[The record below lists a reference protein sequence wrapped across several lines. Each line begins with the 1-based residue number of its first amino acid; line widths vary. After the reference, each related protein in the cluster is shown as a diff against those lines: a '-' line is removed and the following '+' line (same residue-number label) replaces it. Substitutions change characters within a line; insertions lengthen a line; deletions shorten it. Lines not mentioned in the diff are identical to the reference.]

1 MNNYQ
6 KSPLHTTIK
15 MLLVACSF
23 VSLPALSA
31 DEISESLDM
40 AVQSNSIIQT
50 NQAFEQ
56 QSQATQQA
64 INSATLNS
72 QPIITTSGNYQAV
85 GDNTRMFGAQLF
97 RGAFANTSGANF
109 NSSYVINAGDNI
121 QLRMWGAY
129 QFSATMTVDPQGNI
143 FIPNVGPVKVSG
155 VRNGNLQNVVK
166 SAVSRIY
173 RANVGVYAS
182 LQEALP
188 VRVFVTGFVN
198 QPGYYSGVAAD
209 SVLSYIDRAGGVDS
223 QRGSY
228 IDIQI
233 RRHGRIVQ
241 QVNLY
246 KFLLAGQLEPFSF
259 EDGDVITIAPQKK
272 TFSIEGEVQNPYI
285 FEFGVDNLTVSD
297 VLDIANPN
305 ARATNISVS
314 RGDGRS
320 LKSEYYTLEQAKSL
334 KVENGDRFVVTS
346 DRYVSTIGVQ
356 VKGAHVGNGVV
367 VLPHGATLK
376 DVVAQIR
383 PSETA
388 NLTALKIYRKS
399 VAQQQKRNINTALDK
414 LQEMSLST
422 QSITKEEASLRQIDA
437 QLIEKFIQK
446 ARQVTPDGMIIVQ
459 QQAWQDV
466 LLEQGDIIEV
476 PEKTSVI
483 TVNGEVRFQNAI
495 TFNPNMTV
503 SDYIDKSGG
512 YNTNADKKN
521 IIVIHPN
528 GENRVVKADYVVQ
541 QGDQIMVLPEVKT
554 KRVEIGR
561 GLTQILY
568 QIAVATKVVLGL

>member
-15 MLLVACSF
+15 MLLLACSF

-40 AVQSNSIIQT
+40 AVQSNSITQT

-72 QPIITTSGNYQAV
+72 QPIITTTGNYQAV

>member
-1 MNNYQ
+1 MKNYQ
-6 KSPLHTTIK
+6 KTTITYAIQSLFIGFG
-15 MLLVACSF
+15 MLS
-23 VSLPALSA
+23 LSA
-31 DEISESLDM
+31 MADTSLDM
-40 AVQSNSIIQT
+40 AVQSSNIQES
-50 NQAFEQ
+50 NQSFEQ
-56 QSQATQQA
+56 QTQASQQA
-64 INSATLNS
+64 IQSATLQSN
-72 QPIITTSGNYQAV
+72 PILSTTGNYQNV
-85 GDNTRMFGAQLF
+85 SDNTKMFGAQLF

-129 QFSATMTVDPQGNI
+129 QFSATLTVDPQGNI

-166 SAVSRIY
+166 SAVSKVY

-209 SVLSYIDRAGGVDS
+209 SVLSYLDRAGGVDPK
-223 QRGSY
+223 RGSY

-259 EDGDVITIAPQKK
+259 EDGDVITVAPQKK

-285 FEFGVDNLTVSD
+285 FEFGVENLTISD
-297 VLDIANPN
+297 VLDVANPN
-305 ARATNISVS
+305 ASATNISIA
-314 RGDGRS
+314 RGDGRN
-320 LKSEYYTLEQAKSL
+320 LKSEYYPIEQAKPL
-334 KVENGDRFVVTS
+334 KVQNGDRFVVTS

-356 VKGAHVGNGVV
+356 VKGAHTGNGMV

-376 DVVAQIR
+376 DVVSQIQ
-383 PSETA
+383 PSSTA

-399 VAQQQKRNINTALDK
+399 VAEQQKRNINTALDK
-414 LQEMSLST
+414 LQEMSLAT

-437 QLIEKFIQK
+437 QLIEKFIHK
-446 ARQVTPDGMIIVQ
+446 ARQVEPDGMIIVQ

-466 LLEQGDIIEV
+466 LLEQGDVIEV

-503 SDYIDKSGG
+503 ADYIAKSGG

-521 IIVIHPN
+521 VIIIHPN
-528 GENRVVKADYVVQ
+528 GENKVVNANYVIQ

-561 GLTQILY
+561 GLSQILY

>member
-1 MNNYQ
+1 MNIYQ
-6 KSPLHTTIK
+6 KTKLNIGVCGF
-15 MLLVACSF
+15 MVACAMNSAF
-23 VSLPALSA
+23 AVSA
-31 DEISESLDM
+31 DQLPNSLNM
-40 AVQSNSIIQT
+40 AMQSSSIQDT
-50 NQAFEQ
+50 NQAFEK
-56 QSQATQQA
+56 QSQASQQA
-64 INSATLNS
+64 IHSATLKS
-72 QPIITTSGNYQAV
+72 SPILTTTGNYQNV
-85 GDNTRMFGAQLF
+85 PDYTKMFGAQLF
-97 RGAFANTSGANF
+97 RGAFANTSGTNF

-143 FIPNVGPVKVSG
+143 FIPNVGPIKVAG

-166 SAVSRIY
+166 SAVGRIY

-209 SVLSYIDRAGGVDS
+209 SVLSYLDRAGGVDS

-241 QVNLY
+241 QINLY

-259 EDGDVITIAPQKK
+259 EDGDVITVAPQKK

-285 FEFGVDNLTVSD
+285 FEFGVDNLTIRD

-305 ARATNISVS
+305 ARATNISIT
-314 RGDGRS
+314 RGDGRNV
-320 LKSEYYTLEQAKSL
+320 KSEYYTLEQAKPL
-334 KVENGDRFVVTS
+334 KVENGDKFVVTS
-346 DRYVSTIGVQ
+346 DRYISTIGVQ
-356 VKGAHVGNGVV
+356 IKGAHVGNGMII
-367 VLPHGATLK
+367 LPHGATLK
-376 DVVAQIR
+376 DVVSQIQ
-383 PSETA
+383 PSTTA
-388 NLTALKIYRKS
+388 NLTALKIYRNS
-399 VAQQQKRNINTALDK
+399 VAKQQKRNINTALDK
-414 LQEMSLST
+414 LQEMSLAT

-437 QLIEKFIQK
+437 QMIEKFIQK
-446 ARQVTPDGMIIVQ
+446 ARQVQPDGLIVVQ

-466 LLEQGDIIEV
+466 LLEHGDVIEV

-495 TFNPNMTV
+495 TFDPNMRV
-503 SDYIDKSGG
+503 ADYIAKSGG
-512 YNTNADKKN
+512 YNANADKKN

-528 GENRVVKADYVVQ
+528 GENKVVNTNYVLQ
-541 QGDQIMVLPEVKT
+541 QGDQIMVLPTVKT

-561 GLTQILY
+561 SLSQILY

>member
-1 MNNYQ
+1 MKNYQ
-6 KSPLHTTIK
+6 KTTITYAIQSLFIGFG
-15 MLLVACSF
+15 MLS
-23 VSLPALSA
+23 LSA
-31 DEISESLDM
+31 MADTSLDM
-40 AVQSNSIIQT
+40 AVQSSNIQES
-50 NQAFEQ
+50 NQSFEQ
-56 QSQATQQA
+56 QTQASQQA
-64 INSATLNS
+64 IQSATLQSN
-72 QPIITTSGNYQAV
+72 PILSTTGNYQNV
-85 GDNTRMFGAQLF
+85 SDNTKMFGAQLF

-129 QFSATMTVDPQGNI
+129 QFSATLTVDPQGNI

-166 SAVSRIY
+166 SAVSKVY

-209 SVLSYIDRAGGVDS
+209 SVLSYLDRAGGVDPK
-223 QRGSY
+223 RGSY

-259 EDGDVITIAPQKK
+259 EDGDVITVAPQKK

-285 FEFGVDNLTVSD
+285 FEFGVENLTISD
-297 VLDIANPN
+297 VLDVANPN
-305 ARATNISVS
+305 ASATNISIA
-314 RGDGRS
+314 RGDGRN
-320 LKSEYYTLEQAKSL
+320 LKSEYYPIEQAKPL
-334 KVENGDRFVVTS
+334 KVQNGDRFVVTS

-356 VKGAHVGNGVV
+356 VKGAHTGNGMV

-376 DVVAQIR
+376 DVVSQIQ
-383 PSETA
+383 PSSTA

-414 LQEMSLST
+414 LQEMSLAT

-446 ARQVTPDGMIIVQ
+446 ARQVEPDGMIIVQ

-466 LLEQGDIIEV
+466 LLEQGDVIEV

-503 SDYIDKSGG
+503 ADYIAKSGG

-521 IIVIHPN
+521 VIVIHPN
-528 GENRVVKADYVVQ
+528 GENKVVNANYVIQ

-561 GLTQILY
+561 GLSQILY

>member
-15 MLLVACSF
+15 MLLLACSF
-23 VSLPALSA
+23 VSLPALST

-40 AVQSNSIIQT
+40 AVQSNSITQT

-64 INSATLNS
+64 INSAMLNS

-495 TFNPNMTV
+495 TFNPSMTV
-503 SDYIDKSGG
+503 ADYIAKSGG
-512 YNTNADKKN
+512 YNPNADMKN

-528 GENRVVKADYVVQ
+528 GENVVVKADYIVQ
-541 QGDQIMVLPEVKT
+541 QGDQIMVLPTVKT

-561 GLTQILY
+561 GLSQIIY

>member
-40 AVQSNSIIQT
+40 AVQSNSITQT

-72 QPIITTSGNYQAV
+72 QPIITTTGNYQAV

>member
-1 MNNYQ
+1 MKNYQ
-6 KSPLHTTIK
+6 KTTITYAIQSLFIGFG
-15 MLLVACSF
+15 MLS
-23 VSLPALSA
+23 LSA
-31 DEISESLDM
+31 MADTSLDM
-40 AVQSNSIIQT
+40 AVQSSNIQES
-50 NQAFEQ
+50 NQSFEQ
-56 QSQATQQA
+56 QTQASQQA
-64 INSATLNS
+64 IQSATLQSN
-72 QPIITTSGNYQAV
+72 PILSTTGNYQNV
-85 GDNTRMFGAQLF
+85 PDNTKMFGAQLF

-129 QFSATMTVDPQGNI
+129 QFSATLTVDPQGNI

-166 SAVSRIY
+166 SAVSKVY

-209 SVLSYIDRAGGVDS
+209 SVLSYLDRAGGVDPK
-223 QRGSY
+223 RGSY

-259 EDGDVITIAPQKK
+259 EDGDVITVAPQKK

-285 FEFGVDNLTVSD
+285 FEFGVENLTISD
-297 VLDIANPN
+297 VLDVANPN
-305 ARATNISVS
+305 ASATNISIA
-314 RGDGRS
+314 RGDGRN
-320 LKSEYYTLEQAKSL
+320 LKSEYYPIEQAKPL
-334 KVENGDRFVVTS
+334 KVQNGDRFVVTS

-356 VKGAHVGNGVV
+356 VKGAHTGNGMV

-376 DVVAQIR
+376 DVVSQIQ
-383 PSETA
+383 PSSTA

-414 LQEMSLST
+414 LQEMSLAT

-437 QLIEKFIQK
+437 QLIEKFIHK
-446 ARQVTPDGMIIVQ
+446 ARQVEPDGMIIVQ

-466 LLEQGDIIEV
+466 LLEQGDVIEV

-503 SDYIDKSGG
+503 ADYIAKSGG

-521 IIVIHPN
+521 VIVIHPN
-528 GENRVVKADYVVQ
+528 GENKVVNANYVIQ

-561 GLTQILY
+561 GLSQILY

>member
-23 VSLPALSA
+23 ASLPALSA

-40 AVQSNSIIQT
+40 AVQSNSITQT

-72 QPIITTSGNYQAV
+72 QPIITTTGNYQAV

>member
-1 MNNYQ
+1 MKNYQ
-6 KSPLHTTIK
+6 KTTITYAIQSLFIGFG
-15 MLLVACSF
+15 MLS
-23 VSLPALSA
+23 LSA
-31 DEISESLDM
+31 MADTSLDM
-40 AVQSNSIIQT
+40 AVQSSNIQES
-50 NQAFEQ
+50 NQSFEQ
-56 QSQATQQA
+56 QTQASQQA
-64 INSATLNS
+64 IQSATLQSN
-72 QPIITTSGNYQAV
+72 PILSTTGNYQNV
-85 GDNTRMFGAQLF
+85 SDNTKMFGAQLF

-129 QFSATMTVDPQGNI
+129 QFSATLTVDPQGNI

-166 SAVSRIY
+166 SAVSKVY

-209 SVLSYIDRAGGVDS
+209 SVLSYLDRAGGVDPK
-223 QRGSY
+223 RGSY

-259 EDGDVITIAPQKK
+259 EDGDVITVAPQKK

-285 FEFGVDNLTVSD
+285 FEFGVENLTISD
-297 VLDIANPN
+297 VLDVANPN
-305 ARATNISVS
+305 ASATNISIA
-314 RGDGRS
+314 RGDGRN
-320 LKSEYYTLEQAKSL
+320 LKSEYYPIEQAKPL
-334 KVENGDRFVVTS
+334 KVQNGDRFVVTS

-356 VKGAHVGNGVV
+356 VKGAHTGNGMV

-376 DVVAQIR
+376 DVVSQIQ
-383 PSETA
+383 PSSTA

-414 LQEMSLST
+414 LQEMSLAT

-437 QLIEKFIQK
+437 QLIEKFIHK
-446 ARQVTPDGMIIVQ
+446 ARQVEPDGMIIVQ

-466 LLEQGDIIEV
+466 LLEQGDVIEV

-503 SDYIDKSGG
+503 ADYIAKSGG

-521 IIVIHPN
+521 VIVIHPN
-528 GENRVVKADYVVQ
+528 GENKVVNANYVIQ

-561 GLTQILY
+561 GLSQILY

>member
-23 VSLPALSA
+23 ASLPALSA
-31 DEISESLDM
+31 DEISESLDI
-40 AVQSNSIIQT
+40 AVQSNSITQT

>member
-1 MNNYQ
+1 MLN
-6 KSPLHTTIK
+6 KSPVILKT
-15 MLLVACSF
+15 L
-23 VSLPALSA
+23 ALSGLLIAHAHA
-31 DEISESLDM
+31 DTQNNENTALDIATQASSLTS
-40 AVQSNSIIQT
+40 SN
-50 NQAFEQ
+50 FEQ
-56 QSQATQQA
+56 QSTATQQA
-64 INSATLNS
+64 INSASMQSNPILTTNGYYQNVADNS
-72 QPIITTSGNYQAV
+72 K
-85 GDNTRMFGAQLF
+85 MFGAQLF

-109 NSSYVINAGDNI
+109 NSSYVINSGDNI

-155 VRNGNLQNVVK
+155 VRNGNLQDVVK
-166 SAVSRIY
+166 SAVGRIY

-209 SVLSYIDRAGGVDS
+209 SVLSYIDRAGGVDPK
-223 QRGSY
+223 RGSY

-233 RRHGRIVQ
+233 RRHGRVVQ

-259 EDGDVITIAPQKK
+259 EDGDVITVAQQKK
-272 TFSIEGEVQNPYI
+272 TFNIEGEVQNPYT
-285 FEFGVDNLTVSD
+285 FEFDVNDLTIGD
-297 VLDIANPN
+297 VLDVANPN
-305 ARATNISVS
+305 ANATNISIS
-314 RGDGRS
+314 RGADRA
-320 LKSEYYTLEQAKSL
+320 LKSEYYTLNQAKHI
-334 KVENGDRFVVTS
+334 KVQNGDRYVVTS
-346 DRYVSTIGVQ
+346 DRYASTIGVQ
-356 VKGAHVGNGVV
+356 IKGAHVGNGVV

-376 DVVAQIR
+376 DVVAQIT
-383 PSETA
+383 PSNTA
-388 NLTALKIYRKS
+388 NLSALKIYRKS
-399 VAQQQKRNINTALDK
+399 VAEQQKRNINTSLDK
-414 LQEMSLST
+414 LQEMSLAT

-437 QLIEKFIQK
+437 QMIERFITK
-446 ARQVTPDGMIIVQ
+446 ARQVKPDGLIVVQ

-466 LLEQGDIIEV
+466 ILEQGDIIEV
-476 PEKTSVI
+476 PEKTSVV

-495 TFNPNMTV
+495 TFNPSMTV
-503 SDYIDKSGG
+503 ADYIAKSGG
-512 YNTNADKKN
+512 YNPNADMKN

-528 GENRVVKADYVVQ
+528 GENVVVKADYIVQ
-541 QGDQIMVLPEVKT
+541 QGDQIMVLPTVKT

-561 GLTQILY
+561 GLSQIIY

>member
-40 AVQSNSIIQT
+40 AVQSNSITQT